1 MLTLFGLSQIVEHPT
16 HIHNNVCKSL
26 IDLVFFS
33 DVSFLSKCQVIPPL
47 SNSDHLGIQVKIKT
61 KLKLG
66 SSHHSTARTIWR
78 YTFADWSYA
87 CDLIDNYDWE
97 SLFDPDIN
105 VYWSRWLEAFLEIME
120 LAIPT
125 SVLLPCKNLPWMT
138 KAIKRAMCV
147 RDRLFKKVAYSVK
160 YRRARNKVINMLR
173 KAKSAY
179 FKRLNPK
186 DVRSF
191 WKALK
196 YLNKKKD
203 FHHC

>member
-1 MLTLFGLSQIVEHPT
+1 
-16 HIHNNVCKSL
+16 
-26 IDLVFFS
+26 
-33 DVSFLSKCQVIPPL
+33 
-47 SNSDHLGIQVKIKT
+47 
-61 KLKLG
+61 
-66 SSHHSTARTIWR
+66 
-78 YTFADWSYA
+78 
-87 CDLIDNYDWE
+87 
-97 SLFDPDIN
+97 
-105 VYWSRWLEAFLEIME
+105 ME

-147 RDRLFKKVAYSVK
+147 RDRLFKKWHIVLNIAK
-160 YRRARNKVINMLR
+160 QGTKMLR

-196 YLNKKKD
+196 YLN
-203 FHHC
+203 

>member
-1 MLTLFGLSQIVEHPT
+1 
-16 HIHNNVCKSL
+16 
-26 IDLVFFS
+26 
-33 DVSFLSKCQVIPPL
+33 
-47 SNSDHLGIQVKIKT
+47 
-61 KLKLG
+61 
-66 SSHHSTARTIWR
+66 
-78 YTFADWSYA
+78 
-87 CDLIDNYDWE
+87 
-97 SLFDPDIN
+97 
-105 VYWSRWLEAFLEIME
+105 ME

-125 SVLLPCKNLPWMT
+125 SVLLPCKNPWMT

-191 WKALK
+191 GKL
-196 YLNKKKD
+196 
-203 FHHC
+203 